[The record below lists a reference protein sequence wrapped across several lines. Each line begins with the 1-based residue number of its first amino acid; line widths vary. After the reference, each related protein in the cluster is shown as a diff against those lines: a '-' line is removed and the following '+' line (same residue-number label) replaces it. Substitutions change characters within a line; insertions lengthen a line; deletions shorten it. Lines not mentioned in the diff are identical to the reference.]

1 MANMTEV
8 QMAFKQGDKAKTAQ
22 LLKTLLHENPSADAW
37 VMAARLTSNPETAK
51 MHLQRALA
59 FEPKHIK
66 ARDMLR
72 DLGGAPMTT
81 SSALTGGLLPAIR
94 AELEKFGANKPILK
108 NLSPGQRMI
117 TAISLYVV
125 VIAFML
131 AAIGSL
137 LSGPEAIPLP
147 ATTYVPVFQ
156 SDTLVNQWT
165 TEGLNLTKVENVA
178 QTPNELSK
186 ETLNFMVTDDAGPH
200 QITVF
205 LYETVA
211 SIVNDRQHLKTLLEN
226 GKIKLDILQT
236 AVIVYPANLNETTA
250 SLLKSAFNPAP
261 TDSA

>member
-72 DLGGAPMTT
+72 DLGGTPMTT
-81 SSALTGGLLPAIR
+81 SSAFTGGLLPAIR

-108 NLSPGQRMI
+108 KLSPSQRMI
-117 TAISLYVV
+117 TAISLYMI

-137 LSGPEAIPLP
+137 LSGPEAITLP
-147 ATTYVPVFQ
+147 ATTYIPVFQ

-165 TEGLNLTKVENVA
+165 TEGLNLTKVENA
-178 QTPNELSK
+178 PETPKEFAK
-186 ETLNFMVTDDAGPH
+186 ETLNLMVADDAGSH
-200 QITVF
+200 EITVF

-211 SIVNDRQHLKTLLEN
+211 KIVDDRQHLKILAEDP
-226 GKIKLDILQT
+226 KIKLDILQT
-236 AVIVYPANLNETTA
+236 AVIIYPADLSEATA
-250 SLLKSAFNPAP
+250 SLLKGAFNPAP